1 MRLIDADLFMQ
12 RIESYN
18 TLDEMDKALY
28 NFALH
33 EIVCMPTV
41 DVLDK
46 IRGEIQK
53 VINAERDFTSENA
66 KAQVIALNWCLE
78 IIDKYRE

>member
-18 TLDEMDKALY
+18 TLDEKDKALY

-41 DVLDK
+41 DVLEQ
-46 IRGEIQK
+46 IRAEIEREADYQDAY
-53 VINAERDFTSENA
+53 VNADVA
-66 KAQVIALNWCLE
+66 KGMYLALE
-78 IIDKYRE
+78 IIDKKGE